1 MARSPRA
8 GRAVKTPA
16 KVPGQPARR
25 DASAW
30 WFLAPI
36 SLWQVVFYFASV
48 SFLLLA
54 SFWTM
59 KEYQLTPVWTLK
71 NYVTF
76 FTEFIYLKAYLTSLV
91 FATTTVLIT
100 IIVAYPFAY
109 ALVFVVPKRWLTV
122 SLVAVIAPF
131 WTNYLVRAYAWQVI
145 LAGNGI
151 LNYLLFQLRVI
162 TAPLDILYTLA
173 AARIGLVHFL
183 LAIMTLVLY
192 TTLEGID
199 KNLLEA
205 ADDLGAGR
213 LCTFTEVILPLSS
226 GGLVAGIM
234 FVFVLAFADF
244 VSPAVLGGQ
253 SQRVFPQLVV
263 DAVQWTVNWPQAS
276 AFAVI
281 MVITILGIVGLF
293 ARWMRFAGFGGAVER

>member
-1 MARSPRA
+1 MKRLARPSDR
-8 GRAVKTPA
+8 
-16 KVPGQPARR
+16 QARQ
-25 DASAW
+25 DPWAW
-30 WFLAPI
+30 WCLLPI
-36 SLWQVVFYFASV
+36 SLWQLVFYFASAA
-48 SFLLLA
+48 FLVVA

-59 KEYQLTPVWTLK
+59 KEYRLTPAWTLQ
-71 NYVTF
+71 NYRMF

-91 FATTTVLIT
+91 FATTTVIVT
-100 IIVAYPFAY
+100 ILVAYPFAY
-109 ALVFVVPKRWLTV
+109 ALVFVVPRRVLTTA
-122 SLVAVIAPF
+122 LVAVIAPF

-151 LNYLLFQLRVI
+151 LNYVLQQLRLI
-162 TAPLDILYTLA
+162 TQPFDILYTLT

-183 LAIMTLVLY
+183 LAIMTLILY
-192 TTLEGID
+192 TTLDGID

-213 LCTFTEVILPLSS
+213 LRTFTEVILPLSS
-226 GGLVAGIM
+226 GGLVAGSM
-234 FVFVLAFADF
+234 FIFVLAFADF

-253 SQRVFPQLVV
+253 AQRVFPQLVV

-281 MVITILGIVGLF
+281 MVATILTIVGVF
-293 ARWMRFAGFGGAVER
+293 ARRMRFAGFGRAVER

>member
-1 MARSPRA
+1 MARAVRMGPGVSWRA
-8 GRAVKTPA
+8 R
-16 KVPGQPARR
+16 
-25 DASAW
+25 SSW
-30 WFLAPI
+30 WFLLPI
-36 SLWQVVFYFASV
+36 SLWQVVFYLASAV
-48 SFLLLA
+48 FMFLA
-54 SFWTM
+54 SFWIM
-59 KEYQLTPVWTLK
+59 KDYKLVPSWTLA

-76 FTEFIYLKAYLTSLV
+76 VKEFIYLKAYLTSLG

-100 IIVAYPFAY
+100 VAVAYPFAY
-109 ALVFVVPKRWLTV
+109 ALVFVVPRRVLTV
-122 SLVAVIAPF
+122 ALVAVIAPF

-145 LAGNGI
+145 LANNGI
-151 LNYLLFQLRVI
+151 LNYLLLRLRLI
-162 TAPLDILYTLA
+162 TEPLDILYTLV

-183 LAIMTLVLY
+183 MAIMTLILY
-192 TTLEGID
+192 TTLDGID

-213 LCTFTEVILPLSS
+213 FRTFWEVILPLSS
-226 GGLVAGIM
+226 GGLVAGAM

-253 SQRVFPQLVV
+253 AQRVFPQLVV

-281 MVITILGIVGLF
+281 MVATILAIVGLF
-293 ARWMRFAGFGGAVER
+293 ARWMQFAGFGRRME